1 MRDFNFFLPYLH
13 DKKERKNKKAYIAAT
28 LIVVAIIVLGTFI
41 YNSFYIFTL
50 KGDIK
55 DLKNTYEAADNQ
67 QQLAKAEGLIKTY
80 NILNDYNKEL
90 EDIFAGVLDRKVVSS
105 QVLFDISN
113 SIPKEVS
120 FKNMSLDGS
129 VLSIQGISSSRVAVA
144 ELGHNLKV
152 LSYFGEV
159 HIGNIN
165 LVSNEGAEQYS
176 FSIKCTLKG
185 VNNDEAK

>member
-1 MRDFNFFLPYLH
+1 MRDFNFFLPYLN
-13 DKKERKNKKAYIAAT
+13 DKNERKNEKVYITAT
-28 LIVVAIIVLGTFI
+28 LILVAVIVVGTFV
-41 YNSFYIFTL
+41 YNSFYILTL

-67 QQLAKAEGLIKTY
+67 QQLAKAEELIKTY
-80 NILNDYNKEL
+80 NTLNDYNKEL
-90 EDIFAGVLDRKVVSS
+90 ENIFSGVLDRKIVSS
-105 QVLFDISN
+105 QVLFDVSN

-120 FKNMSLDGS
+120 FKSMSLDGS

-144 ELGHNLKV
+144 ELEHNLKT

-165 LVSNEGAEQYS
+165 LVSKDSEEQYS

-185 VNNDEAK
+185 VINDEVK

>member
-1 MRDFNFFLPYLH
+1 MRDFNFFLPYLN
-13 DKKERKNKKAYIAAT
+13 DKNERKNKKTYIAAT
-28 LIVVAIIVLGTFI
+28 LILVATIVVETFV

-50 KGDIK
+50 RSDIK

-80 NILNDYNKEL
+80 NTLNDYNKEL
-90 EDIFAGVLDRKVVSS
+90 ENIFSGVLDRKVVSS
-105 QVLFDISN
+105 QVLFDVSN
-113 SIPKEVS
+113 SIPKEIS
-120 FKNMSLDGS
+120 FKSMSLDGS

-144 ELGHNLKV
+144 ELGYNLKN
-152 LSYFGEV
+152 LSYFSEV

-165 LVSNEGAEQYS
+165 LVSKDGEEQYS